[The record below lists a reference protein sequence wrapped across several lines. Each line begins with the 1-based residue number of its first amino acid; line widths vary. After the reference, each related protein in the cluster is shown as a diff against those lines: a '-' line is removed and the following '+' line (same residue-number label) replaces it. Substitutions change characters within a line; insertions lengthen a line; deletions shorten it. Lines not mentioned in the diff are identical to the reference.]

1 MSTLAFDPE
10 ETTHWEQV
18 RPRHIS
24 PEQWKKF
31 ESYAAEIL
39 EAFGMNLDTPGTR
52 ATPGRYLHAL
62 FESTAGYEG
71 DPKLLTAFPTECH
84 GRDRQGGAEFLEAAN
99 RPMRCCALRSM
110 SSTTTTSGPPRC
122 RPSSRTSMAGSDS
135 ATASSIRTSSRR
147 STASWRWVRARPRD
161 R

>member
-52 ATPGRYLHAL
+52 ATPSRYLHAL

-84 GRDRQGGAEFLEAAN
+84 GGPDCTISQVIEGPIEFYSLCEHHVLPFHGHAYRLHRARRDHRHLKAVEAGA
-99 RPMRCCALRSM
+99 
-110 SSTTTTSGPPRC
+110 G
-122 RPSSRTSMAGSDS
+122 
-135 ATASSIRTSSRR
+135 
-147 STASWRWVRARPRD
+147 VRAAIHGPGASGRGD